1 MTSQI
6 SAIIPNYN
14 HANYLPT
21 SVKALQQ
28 QTRPPDEIIIIDDA
42 STDNSIEVISAL
54 VGADPR
60 IKFLKNPK
68 NRGAIFT
75 LNRGIEA
82 ASGNFIYCG
91 AADDVTEK
99 NLLATLL
106 AQLGHAPEAGFACG
120 VARLTNQTS
129 DYVSLRPAIIPS
141 VRPKI
146 FTSPQTRDLLRVAD
160 NLFLSVV
167 TLYRTQNLREMGGFD
182 ETLGPYCDGYA
193 LREIA
198 AKNGFVFVPKILGT
212 WRQSNESYSQALL
225 GQPAENLQFIEACCI
240 KAENNPHFNDGFAK
254 QLRCR
259 LVFSTVRKLIHL
271 QNGAPQSFLKN
282 AGFNGSYVNLMYWV
296 EFFPPKTKEAFLLV
310 LATLLLRPFSLR
322 KLALSWV
329 LKTVR
334 YIK

>member
-21 SVKALQQ
+21 SVTALQR

-60 IKFLKNPK
+60 IKFLKNRK

-99 NLLATLL
+99 NLFVTLL
-106 AQLGHAPEAGFACG
+106 AQLGQAADAGFACG
-120 VARLTNQTS
+120 VARVTNETG
-129 DYVSLRPAIIPS
+129 DYISLRPAIFPS
-141 VRPKI
+141 VRKKI

-167 TLYRTQNLREMGGFD
+167 TLYRAQNLREIGGFD

-198 AKNGFVFVPKILGT
+198 AKSGFVFVPEILGT

-225 GQPAENLQFIEACCI
+225 SRPTENLQFIEACFI
-240 KAENNPHFNDGFAK
+240 KEENNPHFSDGFAK

-271 QNGAPQSFLKN
+271 QNSTPQSFLKN
-282 AGFNGSYVNLMYWV
+282 AGFDGFFVSLMFWA
-296 EFFPPKTKEAFLLV
+296 EFFPAKTKEAFLLV
-310 LATLLLRPFSLR
+310 LATLLLRPISLQ
-322 KLALSWV
+322 KLAMSWV
-329 LKTVR
+329 LKKVR
-334 YIK
+334 FI

>member
-21 SVKALQQ
+21 SVTALQQ
-28 QTRPPDEIIIIDDA
+28 QTRPSDEIIIIDDA

-54 VGADPR
+54 AEADPR
-60 IKFLKNPK
+60 IKVLKNRK

-82 ASGNFIYCG
+82 ASGNLIYCG

-99 NLLATLL
+99 KLFVTLL
-106 AQLGHAPEAGFACG
+106 AQIGRAPDAGFACG
-120 VARLTNQTS
+120 VARLTNQKG
-129 DYVSLRPAIIPS
+129 DYLSLRPAIIPS

-146 FTSPQTRDLLRVAD
+146 FTPSQTRDLLRVAD

-167 TLYRTQNLREMGGFD
+167 TLYRAQNLKEIGGFD

-198 AKNGFVFVPKILGT
+198 AKSGFVFVPEILGT
-212 WRQSNESYSQALL
+212 WRQSNDSYSQALL
-225 GQPAENLQFIEACCI
+225 SRPAENLKFIEACFK
-240 KAENNPHFNDGFAK
+240 KAENNPDFNHRFVR
-254 QLRCR
+254 QLRRR
-259 LVFSTVRKLIHL
+259 LVFSTVRNLIFL
-271 QNGAPQSFLKN
+271 QHSAPQQFLKR
-282 AGFNGSYVNLMYWV
+282 AGFGGPLVSLTFWA
-296 EFFPPKTKEAFLLV
+296 EFLPSRTKEYIQLI
-310 LATLLLRPFSLR
+310 LATLLLRPLSLR
-322 KLALSWV
+322 KLAMSWV
-329 LKTVR
+329 IKRVR
-334 YIK
+334 FF